1 MPLRSLPLASLLAAL
16 VALALGIGIVLLD
29 IAADTSG
36 QAEDAAAKG
45 AVATP
50 LFLALL
56 FAVYFA
62 LGRALVA
69 SGKPTFARA
78 ASNAIAAALI
88 LVAVPAIIS
97 ISYGGDPLFAV
108 STYTPWVI
116 GGALILAVLLP
127 GSLLQAWLL
136 GSRHN
141 KSLERTRER

>member
-16 VALALGIGIVLLD
+16 VALTLCIGITLLD
-29 IAADTSG
+29 VATDTSG

-69 SGKPTFARA
+69 SRKPTFVRA
-78 ASNAIAAALI
+78 GSFVVLAALI
-88 LVAVPAIIS
+88 LVSIPASIS
-97 ISYGGDPLFAV
+97 ILCGGDPLLAV
-108 STYTPWVI
+108 STYIPWLI
-116 GGALILAVLLP
+116 GYAFVLAILLP

-136 GSRHN
+136 GTRHN
-141 KSLERTRER
+141 KSFERTRER

>member
-1 MPLRSLPLASLLAAL
+1 MPLGSLPLASLLAAL
-16 VALALGIGIVLLD
+16 LALASGTGIVLLD
-29 IAADTSG
+29 VATDASG

-69 SGKPTFARA
+69 GGKPTFARA
-78 ASNAIAAALI
+78 ASFSLVAALI
-88 LVAVPAIIS
+88 LVSVPAGIS
-97 ISYGGDPLFAV
+97 ISYGGGPLLAV

-116 GGALILAVLLP
+116 GVTLLLAVLLP

-141 KSLERTRER
+141 KSLERTRDR

>member
-1 MPLRSLPLASLLAAL
+1 MPLRSLPLASFLAAL

-29 IAADTSG
+29 VAKDTSG

-50 LFLALL
+50 LLLALL

-69 SGKPTFARA
+69 RGKPTFGKA
-78 ASNAIAAALI
+78 ASFAIVAALI
-88 LVAVPAIIS
+88 LVSVPASIS
-97 ISYGGDPLFAV
+97 IVYGGDPLLAF
-108 STYTPWVI
+108 STYRPWLM
-116 GGALILAVLLP
+116 GAALLLAVLLP
-127 GSLLQAWLL
+127 GTLLQAWLL